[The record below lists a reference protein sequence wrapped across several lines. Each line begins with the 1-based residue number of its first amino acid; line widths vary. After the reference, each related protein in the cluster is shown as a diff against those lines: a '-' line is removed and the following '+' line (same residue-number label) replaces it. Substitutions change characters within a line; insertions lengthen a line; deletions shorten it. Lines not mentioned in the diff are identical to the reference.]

1 MSTNGDEETNTT
13 EVKTKAPKPAA
24 KSRAKAVAAP
34 APDAA
39 INDRPKRERKPVR
52 FFPV

>member
-24 KSRAKAVAAP
+24 KSRAKAKGCGKLNVDRLVA
-34 APDAA
+34 
-39 INDRPKRERKPVR
+39 ER
-52 FFPV
+52 